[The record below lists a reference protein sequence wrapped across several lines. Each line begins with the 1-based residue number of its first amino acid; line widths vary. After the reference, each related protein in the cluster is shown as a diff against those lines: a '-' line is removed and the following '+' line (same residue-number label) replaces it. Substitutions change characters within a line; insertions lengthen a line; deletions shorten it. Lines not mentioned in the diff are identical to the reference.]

1 MTFNRYY
8 QDELAFLRD
17 LGREFAEA
25 NPSLAPFLAERSS
38 DPDVERL
45 LEGFAFLTGRVRQR
59 LDDELPE
66 LTHGIL
72 SLVYPNFLQPVPST
86 AIMEFTPL
94 ANVVTAPRQVPAG
107 VEIDSVPVDGT
118 VCRFRTC
125 APLDLLP
132 LRVSKAEA
140 TRQGV
145 TTELRVTFKVLANAN
160 PADLGRRKLR
170 LHFHG
175 DVLTGRSLYLWM
187 LHYLE
192 RLTLE
197 LPGGQHRTFGPE
209 VVQPTGFASEE
220 ALLPFPSNAFQGYR
234 ILQEYFTL
242 PERFLFVEIDR
253 ALGAASQAQ
262 AGEFT
267 LNFRFTR
274 PLEEQVRPR
283 EDNFRLHCV
292 PAINL
297 FKSDAHPLR
306 VDHTKTQYRVQ
317 PGYREPSHAEVV
329 TVDRVEGWS
338 RGSARRRHYHRFE
351 TFSFDRGDS
360 GSGYYRLRLQ
370 PSVLGDGV
378 ETYICF
384 VDRADRTMIPEC
396 ETVSLELTCCNRHL
410 PEKLRAGDV
419 HVATGS
425 SPEYATYRNLAK
437 PTPAVAPP
445 LDRGLM
451 WLLISNLSLNYVSL
465 SDVDA
470 LRVVLSAYNF
480 RAFYDRTAERE
491 QRLRL
496 EGLAETKAQ
505 TVDLLH
511 RGMPVRGLRTELT
524 LQESKF
530 AAEGEMYLFATVL
543 NEFFSLY
550 ASINAFHQLVARG
563 AETGEVYEWPPKTGQ
578 QPIL

>member
-45 LEGFAFLTGRVRQR
+45 LEGFAFLTGRVRER

-86 AIMEFTPL
+86 TIVEFTPL
-94 ANVVTAPRQVPAG
+94 ANMVTAPVEVPAG

-118 VCRFRTC
+118 ACRFRTC
-125 APLDLLP
+125 APVDLLP
-132 LRVSKAEA
+132 LRVAKAEA
-140 TRQGV
+140 VRQGV
-145 TTELRVTFKVLANAN
+145 TSELRVTFKVLGNAS
-160 PADLGRRKLR
+160 AEDLAGHRLR

-175 DVLTGRSLYLWM
+175 DVLTGRSLYLWT

-192 RLTLE
+192 AVRLE
-197 LPGGQHRTFGPE
+197 LPGDKVLTFGPE
-209 VVQPTGFASEE
+209 IVSPAGFDQDE
-220 ALLPFPSNAFQGYR
+220 ALLPFPDNAFQGYR

-242 PERFLFVEIDR
+242 PERFLFVDFAR
-253 ALGAASQAQ
+253 VLNAVAQAH

-267 LNFRFTR
+267 LVFRYTR
-274 PLEEQVRPR
+274 PLEEQLRPR
-283 EDNFRLHCV
+283 EDNIRLNCV

-297 FKSDAHPLR
+297 FKTDAHPLR
-306 VDHTKTQYRVQ
+306 VDRNKTQYRVR
-317 PGYREPSHAEVV
+317 PGIREPAHAEVV

-338 RGSARRRHYHRFE
+338 RGSARRRSYQRFE
-351 TFSFDRGDS
+351 SFSFDNEHQGA
-360 GSGYYRLRLQ
+360 GYYRLRLQ
-370 PSVLGDGV
+370 PSVLGEGV
-378 ETYICF
+378 ETYIAF
-384 VDRADRTMIPEC
+384 IDHADRSVVPEC
-396 ETVSLELTCCNRHL
+396 ETVAVELTCCNRHL
-410 PEKLRAGDV
+410 PEKLRAGDI
-419 HVATGS
+419 HLATGS
-425 SPEYATYRNLAK
+425 SPEYATYRNLSR

-465 SDVDA
+465 SDIAA

-496 EGLAETKAQ
+496 EGLAETRSR

-530 AAEGEMYLFATVL
+530 AGEGEMYLFATVL
-543 NEFFSLY
+543 NEFFRLY
-550 ASINAFHQLVARG
+550 ASVNAFHQLVAHG